1 MINKKF
7 SRNWTLDGIPID
19 NGFELSADV
28 DELDE
33 EIEFAKERADE
44 LENQINDFDRGD
56 YIHRQLSTAAKQ
68 RYVERFRS
76 IAKMAKKKK
85 AIGGEFILSLSKVAE
100 EPVSREED
108 YDPDSDKP
116 YGDVEYADPGLRDDG
131 KHRYPVHTKENALA
145 AWRYINMEDNANK
158 YTSDQLETVKNNI
171 KDALEEFGVDYKES
185 TRKQA
190 KRKMALQI
198 HWRHH
203 IDEDGKDFW
212 TFQTTE
218 GQYEPLDHI
227 DLHVTQTLEGQWE
240 WILSTETQWG
250 ETVDDAG
257 VEPTEER
264 AKQAAEKK
272 LDYYYRLFKSQ
283 MREGMVDSK
292 EFPLFF

>member
-33 EIEFAKERADE
+33 EIEFAEERADE
-44 LENQINDFDRGD
+44 LEDQINGFDRGE

-68 RYVERFRS
+68 RYAEQFRS
-76 IAKMAKKKK
+76 VAKMAK
-85 AIGGEFILSLSKVAE
+85 
-100 EPVSREED
+100 
-108 YDPDSDKP
+108 
-116 YGDVEYADPGLRDDG
+116 
-131 KHRYPVHTKENALA
+131 
-145 AWRYINMEDNANK
+145 
-158 YTSDQLETVKNNI
+158 KNNI

-240 WILSTETQWG
+240 WILYTGTQWG

-257 VEPTEER
+257 VEPTQER